1 MRIVPGFVVREVGG
15 KTFAVATGALAK
27 KFHGMITLAGSGK
40 EIWETLQ
47 EDTTEDQI
55 VDKLLA
61 VYDVDRETAA
71 RDVSGFVARLRE
83 AGLLLD

>member
-1 MRIVPGFVVREVGG
+1 MKVMPGFVVREVGG
-15 KTFAVATGALAK
+15 KTFAVATGAAAK
-27 KFHGMITLAGSGK
+27 KFHGMITLGGSGK
-40 EIWETLQ
+40 EIFEALQ
-47 EDTTEDQI
+47 EDTTEEKI

-71 RDVSGFVARLRE
+71 RDVSAFVARLRK

>member
-1 MRIVPGFVVREVGG
+1 MKIVPGFVVREVGG

-40 EIWETLQ
+40 EIWEALQ
-47 EDTTEDQI
+47 EDVTEEQI
-55 VDKLLA
+55 VDKLLD

-71 RDVSGFVARLRE
+71 NDVSAFLAKLQK
-83 AGLLLD
+83 AGLLLE

>member
-15 KTFAVATGALAK
+15 KTFAVATGAVAK

-47 EDTTEDQI
+47 EDVTEEQI

-71 RDVSGFVARLRE
+71 QDVKRFVAELRK
-83 AGLLLD
+83 AGLLLG

>member
-1 MRIVPGFVVREVGG
+1 MRIVPGFVVRDVGG
-15 KTFAVATGALAK
+15 KTFAVATGTIAK

-40 EIWETLQ
+40 EIWEALQ
-47 EDTTEDQI
+47 EETTEEAI

-71 RDVSGFVARLRE
+71 ADVKRFVSELRK
-83 AGLLLD
+83 AGLLLG

>member
-15 KTFAVATGALAK
+15 KTFAVATGATAK
-27 KFHGMITLAGSGK
+27 KFQGMITLSGSGK
-40 EIWETLQ
+40 EIWEALQ
-47 EDTTEDQI
+47 NDVTEGEI

-71 RDVSGFVARLRE
+71 RDVSAFLSKLRE
-83 AGLLLD
+83 AGLLLG

>member
-1 MRIVPGFVVREVGG
+1 MKILPGFVVREVGG
-15 KTFAVATGALAK
+15 KTFAVATGATAK

-40 EIWETLQ
+40 EIWEALQ
-47 EDTTEDQI
+47 EDVTEEQI
-55 VDKLLA
+55 VDKLLS

-71 RDVSGFVARLRE
+71 RDVGNFVARLRE

>member
-1 MRIVPGFVVREVGG
+1 MRIVPGFVVRDVGG
-15 KTFAVATGALAK
+15 KTFAVATGAIAK

-40 EIWETLQ
+40 EIWEALQ
-47 EDTTEDQI
+47 EETTEEAI

-71 RDVSGFVARLRE
+71 FDVKRFVFELRK
-83 AGLLLD
+83 AGLLLG

>member
-1 MRIVPGFVVREVGG
+1 MKIVPGFVVREVGG

-40 EIWETLQ
+40 EIWEALQ
-47 EDTTEDQI
+47 EDVTEEQI
-55 VDKLLA
+55 VDKLLD

-71 RDVSGFVARLRE
+71 RDVSAFVLKLRE
-83 AGLLLD
+83 VGLLLG

>member
-1 MRIVPGFVVREVGG
+1 MRIVPGFVVRDVGG
-15 KTFAVATGALAK
+15 KTFAVATGAIAK

-40 EIWETLQ
+40 EIWEALQ
-47 EDTTEDQI
+47 EETTEDAI

-71 RDVSGFVARLRE
+71 ADVKRFVSELRK
-83 AGLLLD
+83 AGLLLG